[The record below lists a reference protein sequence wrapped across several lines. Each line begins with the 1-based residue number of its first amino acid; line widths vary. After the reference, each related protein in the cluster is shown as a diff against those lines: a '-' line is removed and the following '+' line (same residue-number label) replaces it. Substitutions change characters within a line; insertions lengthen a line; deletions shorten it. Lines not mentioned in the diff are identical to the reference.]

1 MARRQADP
9 FLYQNTGYTEDLART
24 YNSLTD
30 SVGQYWSTGNK
41 KGDNQIGRPNYLVS
55 GSASE
60 KTAIWSTKLVDR
72 IRSTRVRRPIQLV
85 DQIGC
90 QLLGIPIDQPNQSTD
105 YSGRPLLVDQLFGR
119 PKSIGRQPNRSTNFR
134 IGRAFGQPFPVAY
147 PVFLLGGET
156 TVQLTLTAPWEIIAL
171 IDDSPFPS
179 NWGPGNPQ
187 SDGRQT
193 GIPQGLCS

>member
-24 YNSLTD
+24 YYSLTN

-72 IRSTRVRRPIQLV
+72 IRSTRIRRPIQLV

-105 YSGRPLLVDQLFGR
+105 YSVDRYWSTNCLVDR
-119 PKSIGRQPNRSTNFR
+119 NRSAGNR
-134 IGRAFGQPFPVAY
+134 IGRPTSGLVEHSVNHFRLPTPCFCWV
-147 PVFLLGGET
+147 
-156 TVQLTLTAPWEIIAL
+156 
-171 IDDSPFPS
+171 
-179 NWGPGNPQ
+179 
-187 SDGRQT
+187 GRQ
-193 GIPQGLCS
+193 QFSSH